1 MEVWHTIHKTIKII
15 PNTNV
20 DFGNASNMKKT
31 TFKVNDDVRISKYK
45 NAFSKGCKPNS
56 AKEII
61 VIKQLKN
68 ASLWTCG
75 IEDFNGEET
84 IITFYELTLQI
95 TEQN

>member
-1 MEVWHTIHKTIKII
+1 M
-15 PNTNV
+15 

-75 IEDFNGEET
+75 IEDFNVEET